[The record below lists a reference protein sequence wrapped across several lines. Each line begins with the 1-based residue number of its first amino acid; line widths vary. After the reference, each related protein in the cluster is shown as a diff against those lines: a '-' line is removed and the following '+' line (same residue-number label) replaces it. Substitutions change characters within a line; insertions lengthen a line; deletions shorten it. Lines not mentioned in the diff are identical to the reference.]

1 MVRTQKSGGWAGEG
15 RVPLLSTDSTTRF
28 QPIAMDEVAGYQILQ
43 NELDSYVAF
52 YKRRCVV
59 PSWRRAATATER
71 ADPPR
76 ARALCTQNRD

>member
-1 MVRTQKSGGWAGEG
+1 
-15 RVPLLSTDSTTRF
+15 
-28 QPIAMDEVAGYQILQ
+28 MDEVAGYQILQ